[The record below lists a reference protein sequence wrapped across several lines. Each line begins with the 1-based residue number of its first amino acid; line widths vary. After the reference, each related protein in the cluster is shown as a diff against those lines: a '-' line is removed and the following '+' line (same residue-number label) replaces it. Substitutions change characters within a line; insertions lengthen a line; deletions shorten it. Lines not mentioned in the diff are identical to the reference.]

1 MAERQAPDWR
11 GPTEVARN
19 VWREAVTD
27 RTFLAAGGLAFFT
40 MFALLPAI
48 AAAAAVYGML
58 IPAETL
64 ERQIQSLRDVLPEH
78 VGGMLREFMTAIPSG
93 LGFGI
98 ALAFHLLII
107 LWTVQRSASG
117 IITALNIVHDIEE
130 KRGRLRRE
138 GAALAIAAGS
148 LLFLFLA
155 LFLIA
160 ALPLIAPAI
169 DETLAGT
176 LTVARWPL
184 LAALFLL
191 YLTAVYRIAP
201 ARRTRFSWI
210 SIGAGVALLLWLAAS
225 ALFSLYVSTIGGFD
239 PYYGSATGAV
249 VLMSWLFISS
259 WVVMVGAEVNQQMLE
274 SREGT
279 EKEGVKERVDR
290 A

>member
-1 MAERQAPDWR
+1 MGERQAPDWR
-11 GPTEVARN
+11 GPGEVARN

-48 AAAAAVYGML
+48 AAAAAVYGMM

-64 ERQIQSLRDVLPEH
+64 ERQIRSLHDILPEH
-78 VGGMLREFMTAIPSG
+78 VAGMLREFMTAVPSG
-93 LGFGI
+93 LGLGV
-98 ALAFHLLII
+98 ALIFNLLII

-130 KRGRLRRE
+130 KRSRLRRE
-138 GAALAIAAGS
+138 GAALAIAAAS

-160 ALPLIAPAI
+160 ALPLIAPAM
-169 DETLAGT
+169 DETLTGI

-184 LAALFLL
+184 LAILFLL
-191 YLTAVYRIAP
+191 YLTTIFRIAP
-201 ARRTRFSWI
+201 AQRSRFTWI

-225 ALFSLYVSTIGGFD
+225 ALFSLYVSTIGGFG
-239 PYYGSATGAV
+239 PYYGSATGPV
-249 VLMSWLFISS
+249 VLMAWLFISS
-259 WVVMVGAEVNQQMLE
+259 WVVMVGAEVNEQMLQ